1 VRVRLEPLEDH
12 RFDDGMVFL
21 EEAVTAP
28 YGEAHWT

>member
-1 VRVRLEPLEDH
+1 MTTTVYAH
-12 RFDDGMVFL
+12 RFDNGMAFL